1 MHKLHLG
8 CGPIALA
15 GWVNIDIDSPFADVA
30 HDLTLGLPYP
40 DGSVSH
46 IYAEHFIEH
55 IEYSQALSLLSECKR
70 VLAPEGV
77 VRMTTPDLSWLTWV
91 YLSSLTTEWGDLW
104 SPDSPCILLN
114 EGMRAW
120 GHKFLY
126 DRVELHRLF
135 LQAGFDSIGDCDWHQ
150 SLDPV
155 LCNLES
161 RPYHRDLVIEARHLG
176 VNPRPVGSSLPS
188 APFDRGGIDH
198 LLIDQGRQLD
208 GMRATIRWLEN
219 GSEDRATQIQE
230 LETGLMDRDLHIKG
244 LEAGLIDRGTHIKV
258 LEAGLADRATHIKG
272 LEAGLADRDTHIK
285 GLEAG
290 LADRA
295 SHIKGLEAGLADR
308 DTHIKGLET
317 GLTDRDN
324 HIKGLEAGLTDRD
337 THIKGLEAGLADN
350 GTHIEGIEA
359 GLRDR
364 DAHIKGLEASLR
376 DHHSRIEGLE
386 ATIEMRDHNLADGAA
401 AIRGLEQRVRD
412 DEQRIGY
419 LEGLVARLQRNI
431 VGRLALQLIGYRN
444 TIDTPRTQ

>member
-77 VRMTTPDLSWLTWV
+77 VRMTTPDLRWLTWV

-285 GLEAG
+285 GLE
-290 LADRA
+290 
-295 SHIKGLEAGLADR
+295 
-308 DTHIKGLET
+308 T

-324 HIKGLEAGLTDRD
+324 
-337 THIKGLEAGLADN
+337 HIKGLEAGLADN

>member
-77 VRMTTPDLSWLTWV
+77 VRMTTPDLRWLTWV

-272 LEAGLADRDTHIK
+272 LEA
-285 GLEAG
+285 
-290 LADRA
+290 
-295 SHIKGLEAGLADR
+295 
-308 DTHIKGLET
+308 
-317 GLTDRDN
+317 
-324 HIKGLEAGLTDRD
+324 
-337 THIKGLEAGLADN
+337 
-350 GTHIEGIEA
+350 
-359 GLRDR
+359 
-364 DAHIKGLEASLR
+364 SLR